1 MTIPTGKLIAIG
13 GSENKGTDL
22 ESGHIHRNNLNFF
35 ELAILRRIVEES
47 GGPSAKIEIITTAS
61 TIPFELGNNYLDAFG
76 KIGCVNVGVMHIRTR
91 QDALNG
97 EYLERIRT

>member
-13 GSENKGTDL
+13 GSEDKGTDL

-47 GGPSAKIEIITTAS
+47 GGPLGVINRRILRRQSRPIMTSRATLLSKLNVL
-61 TIPFELGNNYLDAFG
+61 PMFEQRF
-76 KIGCVNVGVMHIRTR
+76 
-91 QDALNG
+91 
-97 EYLERIRT
+97 